1 MSITLTLGD
10 KKWKVFEEYEC
21 SVLSSHWIHFS
32 VVCSMAKE
40 SGETHPSLEKTSE
53 RFEGENR
60 CRCGSKELKEHKRVE
75 TESESWGWDWEWFHP
90 LFSCI
95 ITPREMFGL
104 EGRRV
109 SWGQTEGGVVPLSHC
124 SPTTTL
130 KWLRTD
136 RVFPEKNSHSTQ
148 ESLESQLSLNTQKRW
163 LSKKEIF
170 RVTAIIKVEMGISAL
185 KSMSSHLWRL
195 PAQCTIQGQ
204 TSNTTTHVS
213 A

>member
-32 VVCSMAKE
+32 VLCSMAKE
-40 SGETHPSLEKTSE
+40 SGETHPSLEETSE

-60 CRCGSKELKEHKRVE
+60 RRCGSKELKVHKRVE
-75 TESESWGWDWEWFHP
+75 TESESWGWGWEWFHP

-109 SWGQTEGGVVPLSHC
+109 SRGQTEGGVVPLSHC

-136 RVFPEKNSHSTQ
+136 RVFPEKNSHST
-148 ESLESQLSLNTQKRW
+148 LPGIPGIPALIKY
-163 LSKKEIF
+163 SKTMAFEKGNIPCHCYHKG
-170 RVTAIIKVEMGISAL
+170 RNG
-185 KSMSSHLWRL
+185 HLR
-195 PAQCTIQGQ
+195 T
-204 TSNTTTHVS
+204 
-213 A
+213 